1 MTCSQQ
7 QRTGSVQTNLFGG
20 TPDDPAAGFRR
31 HMRQLAAELRA
42 ETGEE
47 RRVLGDEDDPVTRN
61 PVGEEAADEEEEAAD
76 EEEEDEDDADEED
89 EDEEK
94 EEDPG
99 YGDSGDDDEDD
110 DSPPASSH
118 RPVTGSTPKKKPISR
133 PKRKAYRNQSG
144 PGSSSQKRTR
154 DRR

>member
-1 MTCSQQ
+1 MTRSQQ

-20 TPDDPAAGFRR
+20 TPDDPAAEFRR
-31 HMRQLAAELRA
+31 HMRQLAAKLRA

-47 RRVLGDEDDPVTRN
+47 WRVSRDEDDPITGN
-61 PVGEEAADEEEEAAD
+61 PVEEEAAD
-76 EEEEDEDDADEED
+76 EEKENEDEDDADEED

-99 YGDSGDDDEDD
+99 YGDSGDDDEDN

-118 RPVTGSTPKKKPISR
+118 RPVTRSTPKKKPVSR
-133 PKRKAYRNQSG
+133 SKRKAYRNQSG
-144 PGSSSQKRTR
+144 PGSSSRKQTR